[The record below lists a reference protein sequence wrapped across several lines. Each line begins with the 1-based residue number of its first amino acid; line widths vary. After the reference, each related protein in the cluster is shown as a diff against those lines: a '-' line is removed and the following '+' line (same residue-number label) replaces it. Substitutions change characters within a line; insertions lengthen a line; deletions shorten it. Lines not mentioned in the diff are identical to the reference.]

1 MRGYIASKCDAT
13 IGSIV
18 NWRSRNRNIDHRQS
32 SWTLSWSEAMKMTLK
47 SDVSKYIYIYVW
59 SFMNH
64 TTLLFYAS
72 IRHIIIRIKTILSVF
87 YTENKA
93 FIWVVIHGL
102 RRGGGDRAGC
112 LVCYRY
118 LRVRWQDEKCLIRF
132 QINIEWCTLV
142 IYRLFLYLELYL
154 CILRYLRILD

>member
-1 MRGYIASKCDAT
+1 MQQLVWSWTGVREIET
-13 IGSIV
+13 SIIV
-18 NWRSRNRNIDHRQS
+18 SHHERCRDLKLWRWRWSLMYRNI
-32 SWTLSWSEAMKMTLK
+32 
-47 SDVSKYIYIYVW
+47 YIYIYVW